1 MRGGTIHSGTSF
13 VILCKASTKSNGHW
27 ATTYTLLYAYTHLFM
42 WKSKDH
48 LHTMLQLTVFMPIS
62 CPMRSRRHLVFE
74 RRDVYIRTSCLN
86 ARNVINWERN
96 FKENI
101 VKKNLGERIRK
112 EVVIIRIESYF
123 SAFHLGMK
131 CRLNYI

>member
-1 MRGGTIHSGTSF
+1 MLLRRERDSGQLLTIYFTLTQISSDG
-13 VILCKASTKSNGHW
+13 KARI
-27 ATTYTLLYAYTHLFM
+27 Y
-42 WKSKDH
+42 

-62 CPMRSRRHLVFE
+62 CPMRSRRHLDFLNLV
-74 RRDVYIRTSCLN
+74 TSTFARHSLN

-101 VKKNLGERIRK
+101 IKKYLDKLIRK

-123 SAFHLGMK
+123 SAFH
-131 CRLNYI
+131 